1 MPHELLDHTAEIGL
15 RAEAD
20 TLAGVFEELCSG
32 LFSLV
37 TNPPAVRT
45 ERTWEVELT
54 APDLVALAVE
64 WLNEL
69 LYLHDRDGMVAA
81 SCEVLEVSPTH
92 LRARVHGEAFDPER
106 HPRGIEVKAATYH
119 QARVEQE
126 GDRWVAVVYLDV

>member
-20 TLAGVFEELCSG
+20 TLAGVFEELCLG
-32 LFSLV
+32 LFSLI
-37 TNPPAVRT
+37 TDPTTVRT
-45 ERTWEVELT
+45 GRTWEIELN

-69 LYLHDRDGMVAA
+69 LYLNGRDGMVAA
-81 SCEVLEVSPTH
+81 SCEVLEASSTH
-92 LRARVHGEAFDPER
+92 LRARIHGEAFDPER

-126 GDRWVAVVYLDV
+126 GDRWMAVVYLDV